1 MILGQPFT
9 MQFVLHP
16 FRAIAHLSSLRTAS
30 ALLLALFLSACGGP
44 PPMTRT
50 AYVGEWVGQDMRL
63 AIDAKGNVDYQRK
76 KSNGH
81 SSISAPISKWEG
93 DDFVVGVSVLSTR
106 FVVSRPPSEKE
117 GVWTMVVDGVELKR
131 VKGGAD
137 HVWA

>member
-1 MILGQPFT
+1 
-9 MQFVLHP
+9 MQSVLNP
-16 FRAIAHLSSLRTAS
+16 ARAS
-30 ALLLALFLSACGGP
+30 APLTLLRIACVLLLAALLSACGGP

-50 AYVGEWVGQDMRL
+50 AYVGEWVGKDMRL

-76 KSNGH
+76 KANGH

-131 VKGGAD
+131 VNGGAD
-137 HVWA
+137 HVWT